1 MRLLRLLGLVILSS
15 SWACATPAQFGPR
28 TSAPPDATLLRVMT
42 YNIKSA
48 TRGMDGVAEV
58 IRDTAPDIVA
68 LQEVDCRSRRAG
80 RLDQAAVLSE
90 KTGLPYH
97 AHFRTRD
104 VFGGA
109 YGLALLSR
117 FPVEALEQYPL
128 PMSNGGEP
136 RTVVHAL
143 LKVAGREVSVYIT
156 HLVHP
161 PFRNHIR
168 VRQGEF
174 ISGLLARDPRPKLLM
189 GDFNDGPDS
198 DTVRLLRRQ
207 MKDVFD
213 ASGSG
218 WAGTFQLP
226 LPFLPSIRL
235 DYVLASDAFIP
246 LRSRVLRV
254 EASDHYPVVAE
265 VRLKEAPALGA
276 DATSQ

>member
-1 MRLLRLLGLVILSS
+1 MRLSPLLGLVILSS
-15 SWACATPAQFGPR
+15 SWACTTPAPFGPR
-28 TSAPPDATLLRVMT
+28 TSVAPDATLLRVMT
-42 YNIKSA
+42 YNIKSG
-48 TRGMDGVAEV
+48 TRGLDDVAKV

-80 RLDQAAVLSE
+80 KLDQAAVLSE
-90 KTGLPYH
+90 QTEMPYY

-117 FPVEALEQYPL
+117 FPVEAIEQYPL
-128 PMSNGGEP
+128 PMPKGLEP

-143 LKVAGREVSVYIT
+143 LNVAGREVSVYIT

-174 ISGLLARDPRPKLLM
+174 IAGLMERDPRPKLLM
-189 GDFNDGPDS
+189 GDFNDGPGS
-198 DTVRLLRRQ
+198 DTVRLLRHQ
-207 MKDVFD
+207 MTDVFD
-213 ASGSG
+213 ATGKG
-218 WAGTFQLP
+218 WDGTFQLP

-246 LRSRVLRV
+246 LRSSVLRV

-276 DATSQ
+276 DATPQ